1 MLNIL
6 LFGPPGAGKGTQSEK
21 VLKKY
26 NLLHLLKNEE
36 NQNQIKKN
44 KMD

>member
-1 MLNIL
+1 MLNIV

-26 NLLHLLKNEE
+26 NLERFDEVKLFSSRKS
-36 NQNQIKKN
+36 K
-44 KMD
+44 